1 MLGGAVLAGWGAGAE
16 EFLLEGGF
24 LLGSG
29 VLEPLPFN
37 RFKIAGCAGKR
48 PRIKQSVRL
57 LRRLCSLIRAGRSRF
72 RLLKELD
79 VFGSAGRIGACSAFD
94 FHTLIL

>member
-1 MLGGAVLAGWGAGAE
+1 MLAGRGAGAE

-24 LLGSG
+24 LLGRG
-29 VLEPLPFN
+29 VLEPLLLN
-37 RFKIAGCAGKR
+37 RFKIAGSAGKR
-48 PRIKQSVRL
+48 PRIKQSVRF
-57 LRRLCSLIRAGRSRF
+57 LRRLRSLIRAGRPRL

>member
-1 MLGGAVLAGWGAGAE
+1 MVGGAVLAGRGAGAE

-29 VLEPLPFN
+29 VLEPLLLN
-37 RFKIAGCAGKR
+37 RFKIAGSAGKR
-48 PRIKQSVRL
+48 PRIKKTLRL
-57 LRRLCSLIRAGRSRF
+57 LRRLRSLIRAGRSRLC
-72 RLLKELD
+72 LLKELD

-94 FHTLIL
+94 FHILIL